1 MPDALPQPPSES
13 CGSCGL
19 AMDLSEVSPLTVV
32 ECPRCSAPQTVF
44 QNFGPFHL
52 EQLLGT
58 GGMGAVYRARDVA
71 LERRIAL
78 KILQKTLSHDHSLT
92 AQFEREA
99 ELTAR
104 INHPHVVRVYSTGSA
119 HGMFYIAME
128 LVDQGSLDGLMEQRG
143 RIPEA
148 ELLRIGIQVAEG
160 LQAADGAGLIH
171 RDIKPGN
178 ILFAQNSQAKIV
190 DFGLALQSNM
200 TQTPAGEIWG
210 TPFYISP
217 EALALEREDFRSDM
231 YALGASLWH
240 ALTGAPPHPNSS
252 VSMQELLQHKA
263 QPVDLSKVFPEAH
276 PLTAAALNRALCFE
290 RGERFPDYRS
300 FILSLRE
307 ALNAVGAPKPVRAAK
322 RGPEKKNTLKRAVVM
337 GLTIAG
343 ILGAWRGAQR
353 PPAPKEHALVE
364 PSFQS
369 DKERLFHAMDLLG
382 QPAQLEVAVRRLELI
397 ANSPELTPELH
408 FWTHLCLGVAA
419 LLEGNLERSQGALNG
434 AKEGAAA
441 AAPELNRFLEPLEL
455 RSPGGSQDAN
465 IDSAASQ
472 PWEGVSQLWLGL
484 GAMIHNRFSEAKGNM
499 EKAAQAAA
507 PPPEFAKNLMPLASL
522 LLTQI
527 HNFQTL
533 EGELEAAL
541 KGNDRNAHLQKAEEL
556 LQTQFPALFL
566 RGRAG
571 ELLTKAKSA
580 PVRVAAPAAP
590 TASGGAAKVSPTTP
604 PTPLE
609 RPMAKVAPQPAPTL
623 KDSPPQ
629 AASKASMERLEAL
642 REKVQQHTQKFQ
654 FKEAQSAA
662 ANFSPTHDAERQASA
677 ALQRQINSAN
687 ALFLW
692 AIQEI
697 NNGGTLPSPLLRN
710 GSAFKSDPIKAD
722 AERVL
727 VTIAPGTP
735 AVPIVWTDISPL
747 YLIKL
752 VQFRLTTL
760 PSHPQRAEL
769 LWGAGHIHLFLGSR
783 QSAKPFLEEAVRLN
797 PAYAEHLTTALSGG

>member
-1 MPDALPQPPSES
+1 
-13 CGSCGL
+13 
-19 AMDLSEVSPLTVV
+19 MDLSEVSPLTVV

-104 INHPHVVRVYSTGSA
+104 INHSHVVRVYSTGSA

-178 ILFAQNSQAKIV
+178 ILFAQNGQAKIV
-190 DFGLALQSNM
+190 DFGLALQANV
-200 TQTPAGEIWG
+200 TQNPAGEIWG

-252 VSMQELLQHKA
+252 ISMQELLQHKT

-276 PLTAAALNRALCFE
+276 PLTAAALNRTLSFE
-290 RGERFPDYRS
+290 REERFPDYKS

-307 ALNAVGAPKPVRAAK
+307 ALNALGAPKPIRVAK
-322 RGPEKKNTLKRAVVM
+322 WTPEKKPTRKRVGVL

-343 ILGAWRGAQR
+343 ILGAWWGAQHLPVPKAR
-353 PPAPKEHALVE
+353 PLVE

-369 DKERLFHAMDLLG
+369 DKERLFHAVNLLG
-382 QPAQLEVAVRRLELI
+382 QPAQIEVAVRRLELI

-408 FWTHLCLGVAA
+408 FWTHLSLGFAA
-419 LLEGNLERSQGALNG
+419 LLEGNLERAQAALHG
-434 AKEGAAA
+434 AKERAAA
-441 AAPELNRFLEPLEL
+441 AAPELNRFLEPLEV
-455 RSPGGSQDAN
+455 RPPNGSPDTN
-465 IDSAASQ
+465 IDSAVSQ
-472 PWEGVSQLWLGL
+472 PWEGISQLWLGL
-484 GAMIHNRFSEAKGNM
+484 AAMIHNRFSEAKDNL
-499 EKAAQAAA
+499 EKAAQCAA
-507 PPPEFAKNLMPLASL
+507 PPSEFAKNWMPFASL

-527 HNFQTL
+527 HHFQTL
-533 EGELEAAL
+533 ESELAAAL
-541 KGNDRNAHLQKAEEL
+541 KGDDRNARLQKAEEL
-556 LQTQFPALFL
+556 LQTQHPALFL
-566 RGRAG
+566 RVRAG

-580 PVRVAAPAAP
+580 PVRVAASAASAAP
-590 TASGGAAKVSPTTP
+590 AASGGAARVATANP
-604 PTPLE
+604 PTPVE
-609 RPMAKVAPQPAPTL
+609 RPTAKVASQPAPTL
-623 KDSPPQ
+623 SAAPPQ
-629 AASKASMERLEAL
+629 AAAKASLERLEAL
-642 REKVQQHTQKFQ
+642 REKVRQHTQKFQ

-662 ANFSPTHDAERQASA
+662 ANFSPTHDAERNATA
-677 ALQRQINSAN
+677 ALQRQITAAN

-697 NNGGTLPSPLLRN
+697 NKGGTLPSPVLRN

-722 AERVL
+722 NEHVL

-735 AVPIVWTDISPL
+735 AIPIVWTDISPL

-760 PSHPQRAEL
+760 PTHPQRAEL

-783 QSAKPFLEEAVRLN
+783 QNAKPFLEEAARVN
-797 PAYAEHLTTALSGG
+797 PAYTEAMTTALTGG